1 MKKLFVLFLMLLSFS
16 AFAKS
21 KSVKVPASISDDI
34 PEEELVSMTFASSV
48 VVEAIDGINPA
59 PEKKKGADEADGKEY
74 LDLSLSK
81 FNKNRTVLMMPGTHI
96 FVVKFNNGKS
106 YTLMP
111 NSLKF
116 TLEAGQAY
124 KIVAKTEKN
133 KVSFELLDA
142 KTGKS
147 VTNPNNYNL
156 HQKSILAY
164 VEQVLDPVAAG
175 KKLYLTDHRGKFW
188 YYGDDLTVTVKD
200 SYANEEHAGFI
211 GFSTDAKLSKGTIYI
226 KYNDDGSLTKDD
238 FLKLKPEDCDLVY
251 EIDEISSD
259 GFGLMLTFKLKGS
272 KPKEELLMS
281 KNSFQ

>member
-74 LDLSLSK
+74 LDSSLSK

>member
-74 LDLSLSK
+74 LDSSLSK
-81 FNKNRTVLMMPGTHI
+81 FNKNRTVLMIPGTHI

-272 KPKEELLMS
+272 KPKEELLMT
-281 KNSFQ
+281 KNTLQ

>member
-74 LDLSLSK
+74 LDSSLSK

-188 YYGDDLTVTVKD
+188 YYGEDLTVTVKD

-272 KPKEELLMS
+272 KPKEELLMT
-281 KNSFQ
+281 KNTLQ

>member
-48 VVEAIDGINPA
+48 VVEAIDGIDPA
-59 PEKKKGADEADGKEY
+59 PEKKKGSAETDGKEY
-74 LDLSLSK
+74 LDSSLSK
-81 FNKNRTVLMMPGTHI
+81 FNKNRTVLMIPGTHI

-226 KYNDDGSLTKDD
+226 K
-238 FLKLKPEDCDLVY
+238 
-251 EIDEISSD
+251 
-259 GFGLMLTFKLKGS
+259 
-272 KPKEELLMS
+272 
-281 KNSFQ
+281 

>member
-1 MKKLFVLFLMLLSFS
+1 MKKLFVLFLMLLNFS

-74 LDLSLSK
+74 LDSSLSK

-188 YYGDDLTVTVKD
+188 YYGEDLTVTVKD

>member
-48 VVEAIDGINPA
+48 VVEAIDGIDPA
-59 PEKKKGADEADGKEY
+59 PEKKKGSAETDGKEY
-74 LDLSLSK
+74 LDSSLSK

-251 EIDEISSD
+251 EIDEVSSD
-259 GFGLMLTFKLKGS
+259 SFGVMLTYKLKGI

-281 KNSFQ
+281 KNTLQ

>member
-74 LDLSLSK
+74 LDSSLSK
-81 FNKNRTVLMMPGTHI
+81 FNKNRTVLMMPGAHI

-164 VEQVLDPVAAG
+164 VEQVLDSVAAG

>member
-59 PEKKKGADEADGKEY
+59 PGKKKGADEADGKEY
-74 LDLSLSK
+74 LDSSLSK

-238 FLKLKPEDCDLVY
+238 FLKLKPEDCELVY
-251 EIDEISSD
+251 EIDEVSSD
-259 GFGLMLTFKLKGS
+259 SFGVMLTYKLKGI

>member
-74 LDLSLSK
+74 LDSSLSK

-272 KPKEELLMS
+272 KPKEELLMT
-281 KNSFQ
+281 KNTLQ

>member
-1 MKKLFVLFLMLLSFS
+1 MKKLSVLFLMLLSFS

-48 VVEAIDGINPA
+48 VVEAIDGIDPA

-74 LDLSLSK
+74 LDSSLSK

-164 VEQVLDPVAAG
+164 VEQVLDPVASG
-175 KKLYLTDHRGKFW
+175 KKLYMTDHRGKFW
-188 YYGDDLTVTVKD
+188 YYGEDLTVTVKD

-272 KPKEELLMS
+272 KPKEELLMT
-281 KNSFQ
+281 KNTLQ